1 LASAQRRAARF
12 VTVPMAPYVNF
23 LALRGF
29 LVDGKLDAAS
39 KMFREGVKI
48 YPLSQAGNPPKMQF
62 INGSRV
68 PFNTVHA
75 NNFRDP
81 RNAVYPNSQWVNL
94 FGAADY
100 RFLDDNGIGGR
111 NLDSRTLF
119 YYGYTLNTPAMVAK
133 LVGRSESATS
143 HRDSPNEN
151 KRTREDAMKAAITAT
166 LSACAL
172 PFALCAPAQ
181 AQTPPKMKMTTDIPP
196 WAARSESG
204 IRTSDLSLL
213 AVESH
218 EYLDGP
224 RRVGWL

>member
-1 LASAQRRAARF
+1 
-12 VTVPMAPYVNF
+12 MAPYVNL

-94 FGAADY
+94 FGAADC

-119 YYGYTLNTPAMVAK
+119 YYGYTLNTPAMVAN
-133 LVGRSESATS
+133 LVGRGESATS
-143 HRDSPNEN
+143 HRTHQMKTSEHG
-151 KRTREDAMKAAITAT
+151 RT
-166 LSACAL
+166 
-172 PFALCAPAQ
+172 Q
-181 AQTPPKMKMTTDIPP
+181 
-196 WAARSESG
+196 
-204 IRTSDLSLL
+204 
-213 AVESH
+213 
-218 EYLDGP
+218 
-224 RRVGWL
+224 